1 MSTPGERAIVFD
13 CAGEPCVGIVH
24 DAAAGMAAV
33 GVLVVVGGP
42 QYRVGSHRQ
51 FVHLAR
57 HLAAAGRPVLRFD
70 YRGMGDSGGE
80 QRDFRAV
87 ETDLRAAL
95 DAFLAAVP
103 GLRSVV
109 IFGLCDAA
117 SAALLS
123 CRADRRIAGLILANP
138 WVRTESGLARVHV
151 KHYYGSRLL
160 QGTFWRK
167 LWSGR
172 FDLRGSAAG
181 FLRAASRAFGGGGNA
196 AATDAAGDFVAAML
210 AGLRGFTGP
219 VLLLLSG
226 RDLTAREFTDLC
238 GRDAAWAGS
247 LARPGVTTEHLPD
260 ADHTFSSRAATA
272 AVNAACDRWIA
283 TKVVTD

>member
-1 MSTPGERAIVFD
+1 MSTPIERAIVFD
-13 CAGEPCVGIVH
+13 CAGESCVGIVH
-24 DAAAGMAAV
+24 DAAAGQAAV

-80 QRDFRAV
+80 QRDFRV
-87 ETDLRAAL
+87 VGTDIRAAL

-123 CRADRRIAGLILANP
+123 CRADPRVAGMILANP
-138 WVRTESGLARVHV
+138 WVRTESGLARAHV

-172 FDLRGSAAG
+172 FDLRGAVAG
-181 FLRAASRAFGGGGNA
+181 FLRAASRAFGGGKL
-196 AATDAAGDFVAAML
+196 AATDAAGDFVAAMRG
-210 AGLRGFTGP
+210 GLQDFTGP

-238 GRDAAWAGS
+238 GRDAAWARS
-247 LARPGVTTEHLPD
+247 LARPGVTTVHLPD

-272 AVNAACDRWIA
+272 AVNAACERWIA
-283 TKVVTD
+283 AKVVTD

>member
-1 MSTPGERAIVFD
+1 MSAPEERAIVFD

-24 DAAAGMAAV
+24 AATAAQARP

-57 HLAAAGRPVLRFD
+57 HLAAAGHPVLRFD

-87 ETDLRAAL
+87 EPDIRTAI
-95 DAFLAAVP
+95 DAFMREVP

-109 IFGLCDAA
+109 VFGLCDAA
-117 SAALLS
+117 AAALLS
-123 CRADRRIAGLILANP
+123 CGRDDRIAGLVLANP

-167 LWSGR
+167 LLSGR
-172 FDLRGSAAG
+172 FDLRGSASG
-181 FLRAASRAFGGGGNA
+181 FLRAASRAFGSGA
-196 AATDAAGDFVAAML
+196 KSQPAVADGDFVSAMR
-210 AGLRGFTGP
+210 AGLERYSGP

-238 GRDAAWAGS
+238 GRDAGWAR
-247 LARPGVTTEHLPD
+247 LLQRPNVSVEHLPD
-260 ADHTFSSRAATA
+260 ADHTFSSRAATES
-272 AVNAACDRWIA
+272 VNVACSGWIA
-283 TKVVTD
+283 AKLVTD